1 MRRGREKWQCD
12 ALTMVSAAATRG
24 GNASTPAEENGAE
37 KDAES
42 ARRRAREI
50 VDKYDALQRELG
62 DAGADIVSVDDDEAN
77 SLIVVDDVDAGSGM
91 SDADLAAEVR
101 RNLGGC
107 SIWLVG
113 MMGSGKS
120 SVGRELARV
129 LAYDFEDSDAVV
141 ERTKRRSVAEVIRAE
156 GIEGFRAVEAE
167 TIAGLAGR
175 TQLVLATGGGAVL
188 RNQNWSKIHA
198 GIVVYLRGDVGALA
212 RRVEAEGTAKRPLA
226 DGKEDVRTRL
236 ETLLRDRRT
245 KYEEADAAVD
255 VTNGVSMVA
264 RDGRLATR
272 FAIGKDE
279 WEFRFGESADDKPM
293 ATIVRDVLVN
303 ANKLMIVKQKQ
314 DELSREK
321 RPEIA
326 ARLQEQLNKQRTEA
340 KKVEEGGTLPCITQ
354 RVSGG
359 GDAHDD
365 DAPSPS
371 AAAGSTSDNASNSGI
386 HTWKWTQN
394 SIEVYVYLPVE
405 DSVRLRDIEVKIEP
419 RRIAVDVC
427 GSPMIAGELEAEVA
441 PDECMWEINDD
452 DGDRK
457 LYIVL
462 WKTLRARWLDIF
474 SSSPSSDISPD
485 NGAQ

>member
-1 MRRGREKWQCD
+1 M
-12 ALTMVSAAATRG
+12 
-24 GNASTPAEENGAE
+24 
-37 KDAES
+37 
-42 ARRRAREI
+42 
-50 VDKYDALQRELG
+50 
-62 DAGADIVSVDDDEAN
+62 
-77 SLIVVDDVDAGSGM
+77 
-91 SDADLAAEVR
+91 
-101 RNLGGC
+101 
-107 SIWLVG
+107 
-113 MMGSGKS
+113 
-120 SVGRELARV
+120 
-129 LAYDFEDSDAVV
+129 
-141 ERTKRRSVAEVIRAE
+141 
-156 GIEGFRAVEAE
+156 
-167 TIAGLAGR
+167 
-175 TQLVLATGGGAVL
+175 L

-236 ETLLRDRRT
+236 ETLLRERRT

-279 WEFRFGESADDKPM
+279 WEFRFGESADDKPI
-293 ATIVRDVLVN
+293 TNIVRDVLVI

-314 DELSREK
+314 DEKSREK

-340 KKVEEGGTLPCITQ
+340 KKVEDGGTLPCITQ
-354 RVSGG
+354 RVPSGD
-359 GDAHDD
+359 GDAHGAGAASTTAASDD
-365 DAPSPS
+365 VVDE
-371 AAAGSTSDNASNSGI
+371 GVNS
-386 HTWKWTQN
+386 WKWTQN
-394 SIEVYVYLPVE
+394 SIELYVYLPVE
-405 DSVRLRDIEVKIEP
+405 DSVRLRDVEVKIEP
-419 RRIAVDVC
+419 RRITVGVH

-474 SSSPSSDISPD
+474 SPSLSFPSPPSSSPSEALLDDDRKESH
-485 NGAQ
+485 